1 MVVSFIPLYSSS
13 IKIIIAEQ
21 KKKEKNDP
29 EEVD

>member
-13 IKIIIAEQ
+13 IKIIMAEQ
-21 KKKEKNDP
+21 KKEKNDP